1 MFNIL
6 VVDDSETMRAA
17 IRKVVGMSGVPIG
30 EFLEAGNGKEA
41 LAILEDSWVDV
52 ILTDINMPEMN
63 GIDFLKQVKSEDV
76 YSNIPVI
83 IITTEAS
90 QARMDEA
97 ESLGASG
104 YVKKPFLPETIKQI
118 LTDVLESAYAQ
129 RMKEIPSED
138 VAVDDSDDDMDF

>member
-17 IRKVVGMSGVPIG
+17 IRKVVGMSGVPVG
-30 EFLEAGNGKEA
+30 EFLEAGNGREA
-41 LAILEDSWVDV
+41 LEILEDSWVDV
-52 ILTDINMPEMN
+52 ILSDINMPEMS
-63 GIDFLKQVKSEDV
+63 GIEFLRRVKGEEV
-76 YSNIPVI
+76 FRNIPVI

-97 ESLGASG
+97 EALGASG
-104 YVKKPFLPETIKQI
+104 YVKKPFLPETIKMI

-129 RMKEIPSED
+129 RMKDIPAEPAADGDED
-138 VAVDDSDDDMDF
+138 VDF

>member
-17 IRKVVGMSGVPIG
+17 IRKVVGMSGVPVG
-30 EFLEAGNGKEA
+30 EFLEAGNGMEA
-41 LAILEDSWVDV
+41 LAVLEDAWVDV

-63 GIDFLKQVKSEDV
+63 GIEFLKRVKAEEV
-76 YSNIPVI
+76 YRNIPVI

-97 ESLGASG
+97 EGLGASG
-104 YVKKPFLPETIKQI
+104 YVKKPFLPETIKMI
-118 LTDVLESAYAQ
+118 LTDVLEKAYAQ
-129 RMKEIPSED
+129 RMKEIPAEA
-138 VAVDDSDDDMDF
+138 AVESDEEMDF

>member
-17 IRKVVGMSGVPIG
+17 IRKVVGMSGVPVG
-30 EFLEAGNGKEA
+30 EFLEAANGVEA
-41 LAILEDSWVDV
+41 LAVLEESWVDV
-52 ILTDINMPEMN
+52 ILSDINMPEMN
-63 GIDFLKQVKSEDV
+63 GIEFLQRVKAEDV

-104 YVKKPFLPETIKQI
+104 YVKKPFLPETIKMI

-129 RMKEIPSED
+129 RMKEIQPE
-138 VAVDDSDDDMDF
+138 AVEETDEDMDF

>member
-17 IRKVVGMSGVPIG
+17 IRKVVGMSGVPVG

-41 LAILEDSWVDV
+41 LAVLEDSWVDV
-52 ILTDINMPEMN
+52 ILSDINMPEMN
-63 GIDFLKQVKSEDV
+63 GIEFLQRVKSEEV
-76 YSNIPVI
+76 YRNIPVI

-104 YVKKPFLPETIKQI
+104 YVKKPFLPETIKMI

-129 RMKEIPSED
+129 RMQEIPAESVED
-138 VAVDDSDDDMDF
+138 TDEDMDF